1 LQGGERLIRIMI
13 FTNMMWNTKRKL
25 STV

>member
-1 LQGGERLIRIMI
+1 MI